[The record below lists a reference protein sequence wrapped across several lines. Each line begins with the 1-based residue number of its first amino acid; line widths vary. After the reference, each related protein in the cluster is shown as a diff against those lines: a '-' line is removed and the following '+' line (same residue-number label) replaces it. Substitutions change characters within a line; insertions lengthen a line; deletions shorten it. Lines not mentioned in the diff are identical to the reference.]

1 MKTRVLVVE
10 DEKKLNK
17 MIADYLSALGYA
29 VTSAFDGTDAL
40 AKAGRTAFDIAVLD
54 IMIPGIDGLTL
65 ARRIRTSPDLPG
77 GLPHDLPIIMLT
89 ARSGEGDKLMGLEIG
104 ADDYMT
110 KPFSVRELEARIRAV
125 LRRARPSREGPA
137 DGMIRYADLEMDV
150 SRRSVRRGGERL
162 ALTPFQ
168 FDLLRRFLLSP
179 GRVFS
184 REELLEGSGD
194 RNAEAYERTVDAHVK
209 NLRRVIGAPPKAHSY
224 IATVR
229 GVGYRLL
236 EEDEL

>member
-17 MIADYLSALGYA
+17 MIADYLTALGYS

-40 AKAGRTAFDIAVLD
+40 ARTGRTAFDLAVLD
-54 IMIPGIDGLTL
+54 IMIPGIDGLSL
-65 ARRIRTSPDLPG
+65 ARRIRAAS
-77 GLPHDLPIIMLT
+77 DLPIIMLT

-104 ADDYMT
+104 ADDYLT

-125 LRRARPSREGPA
+125 LRRARPSREPSQEGI
-137 DGMIRYADLEMDV
+137 IRYADLEVDL
-150 SRRSVRRGGERL
+150 SRRSVRRGDVRL

-184 REELLEGSGD
+184 REELLEGEGD
-194 RNAEAYERTVDAHVK
+194 RSAETYERTVDAHVK
-209 NLRRVIGAPPKAHSY
+209 NLRRVIGAPAKAPSY